1 METKKAES
9 KKPNILQK
17 MKEKI
22 PDRQEQ
28 FEYISIAVRLLVV
41 FWSGALVTLNYL
53 PKIPGLTSGEKQD
66 ITFPA
71 SLLSSSL
78 LSFGLEKAA
87 KGKEDKEKKKDIDA
101 KTELKEILGNTQLI
115 RIETPVKL
123 VPMEPRIDP
132 ITGKTINDQGKLS

>member
-1 METKKAES
+1 METKKAET

-22 PDRQEQ
+22 PDREEQ

-87 KGKEDKEKKKDIDA
+87 KGAEVFNPLDKIVD
-101 KTELKEILGNTQLI
+101 LGWPPSI
-115 RIETPVKL
+115 
-123 VPMEPRIDP
+123 
-132 ITGKTINDQGKLS
+132 